1 MKLATFISRNFS
13 NLLAI
18 SESSLKEILGYIRLF
33 FVILLTLAII
43 CKQILLHET
52 RFCNIFKTVSAIML
66 TKTILE
72 SPYKVLQGS

>member
-13 NLLAI
+13 KLLAI

-43 CKQILLHET
+43 CKQILLHE
-52 RFCNIFKTVSAIML
+52 NE
-66 TKTILE
+66 ILQ
-72 SPYKVLQGS
+72 YLQDCKCYNVDQNHFRKPL

>member
-13 NLLAI
+13 KLLAI

-43 CKQILLHET
+43 CKQILLHENEILQYLQDFQDCK
-52 RFCNIFKTVSAIML
+52 RYNVDQDHFKKPL
-66 TKTILE
+66 
-72 SPYKVLQGS
+72 